1 MSGEAGGKL
10 WWLLKELFPAAL
22 DNVMDKGQDSIREE
36 KLHSIICKIYHY
48 MLFQRRMFTR

>member
-48 MLFQRRMFTR
+48 MLFQRRMFTI